1 MIRLLIALCLGGAV
15 SGAAVVL
22 NRSSSTTSI
31 AVRRNSLPTRGPG
44 SEVGLAADAAIV
56 VFTEKSCHS
65 CQDVVRLIRGPAG
78 AGLPVADIEYG
89 ANQEL
94 HRKFDIDTVPTTV
107 IVDEQ
112 GTVVAGWVGRIDL
125 SEFTTALAKVV

>member
-1 MIRLLIALCLGGAV
+1 MPRWCCIW
-15 SGAAVVL
+15 
-22 NRSSSTTSI
+22 RSFCFESKQFDTSI
-31 AVRRNSLPTRGPG
+31 AVRRNSLPTRVPG
-44 SEVGLAADAAIV
+44 SEVGLGATAAIV
-56 VFTEKSCHS
+56 VFTENSCHS

-89 ANQEL
+89 ADQEL

-125 SEFTTALAKVV
+125 SEFTNALAKVV

>member
-1 MIRLLIALCLGGAV
+1 M
-15 SGAAVVL
+15 
-22 NRSSSTTSI
+22 
-31 AVRRNSLPTRGPG
+31 
-44 SEVGLAADAAIV
+44 
-56 VFTEKSCHS
+56 
-65 CQDVVRLIRGPAG
+65 RLIRGPAG

-89 ANQEL
+89 ADQEL

-125 SEFTTALAKVV
+125 SEFTNALAKVV

>member
-1 MIRLLIALCLGGAV
+1 MIRLLIALCLGG
-15 SGAAVVL
+15 
-22 NRSSSTTSI
+22 
-31 AVRRNSLPTRGPG
+31 RNSLPTRVPA
-44 SEVGLAADAAIV
+44 SEVGLAADVAIV

-89 ANQEL
+89 TSPEL

>member
-15 SGAAVVL
+15 SGAAFVM
-22 NRSSSTTSI
+22 NRSRSTTSI
-31 AVRRNSLPTRGPG
+31 AVRRNSLPTRVPG
-44 SEVGLAADAAIV
+44 SEVGLGATAAIV

-89 ANQEL
+89 ASPEL

-112 GTVVAGWVGRIDL
+112 GMVVAGWVGRIDL

>member
-1 MIRLLIALCLGGAV
+1 MRFLIALCLGGAV
-15 SGAAVVL
+15 SVGAVIL
-22 NRSSSTTSI
+22 NRTGSTSTI
-31 AVRRNSLPTRGPG
+31 AVRRNSLPTRVPAT
-44 SEVGLAADAAIV
+44 EVGLDAGAALI

>member
-1 MIRLLIALCLGGAV
+1 VIRLLIALCLGGAV
-15 SGAAVVL
+15 SVAAAVL
-22 NRSSSTTSI
+22 NRTGSTTSI
-31 AVRRNSLPTRGPG
+31 SVRRNSLPTRVPA
-44 SEVGLAADAAIV
+44 SEVGLAAGAGIV

-89 ANQEL
+89 ANRDL
-94 HRKFDIDTVPTTV
+94 HRKFNIDTVPTTV

-112 GTVVAGWVGRIDL
+112 GTVVAGWVGRVDL